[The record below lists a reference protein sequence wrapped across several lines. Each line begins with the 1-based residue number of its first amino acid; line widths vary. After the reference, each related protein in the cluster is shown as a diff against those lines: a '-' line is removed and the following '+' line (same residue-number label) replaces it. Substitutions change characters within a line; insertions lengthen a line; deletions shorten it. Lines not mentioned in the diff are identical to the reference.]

1 MDRDNHHGQH
11 DDEQP
16 FQSGEDAATRDE
28 ERLPGQN
35 EGPAGTN
42 AENDLTSNPI
52 EHNMADTP
60 LEKPEKRTITEL
72 LYGVIAG
79 PVAAL
84 RYIVKNKP
92 VATGI
97 LIYIAVAWIGA
108 FASVPGSLNSFEQIP
123 ELSGMPM
130 FNPRA
135 IVIFTVVG
143 APFFS
148 LIWLVIYAGIL
159 HLIASLLKGKG
170 DYAGLVSTIGFA
182 SFPMIIS
189 TPFSLIDYAI
199 GLSISLYGIIS
210 LPFTIWTIV
219 LTIIGI
225 RENYNF
231 STARAVW
238 TFFIPLIALFLLVM
252 LLVIGIIALVVG
264 AMSGQ

>member
-1 MDRDNHHGQH
+1 MDRDDNHGRH
-11 DDEQP
+11 DDEQH
-16 FQSGEDAATRDE
+16 FQGGEDAATRDE
-28 ERLPGQN
+28 QQSPGLN
-35 EGPAGTN
+35 EEPAGNGDELTPAAIEN
-42 AENDLTSNPI
+42 AVAE
-52 EHNMADTP
+52 AP

-79 PVAAL
+79 PVDTL
-84 RYIVKNKP
+84 RYIVNNKP
-92 VATGI
+92 VAAGI
-97 LIYIAVAWIGA
+97 LIYMAVAWIGA
-108 FASVPGSLNSFEQIP
+108 FASIPGSLNSFEQIP

-135 IVIFTVVG
+135 IIIFTIVG

-170 DYAGLVSTIGFA
+170 DYAGLVGAIGFA

-238 TFFIPLIALFLLVM
+238 TFFIPVIALFLLVM
-252 LLVIGIIALVVG
+252 LMVIGIIALFVG
-264 AMSGQ
+264 AMSAQ